1 MLKLDFMTH
10 MRLEGKKVIVTG
22 GMSGIGLAIVSRFVK
37 EGAIVLVADVREDS
51 NGIIAS
57 LSSSSGHGVYFCK
70 TDVSDM
76 AEVKEMVE
84 YAIEVMGGVDSVV
97 NNAASFTFGGVDVL
111 DYQEWMKAI
120 SVNVIGTANVCKSTF
135 KHLRKSDHPTIIN
148 IASISSFIA
157 QAKSL
162 PYNSTKG
169 AIAQLTRCL
178 AMDWGEHG
186 IRVNGICPG
195 DIHTEG
201 WYKRGISRQKNIDPS
216 DPEGFIQEASSMSL
230 MDRVGKPEE
239 VANLALFLAS
249 EEASYITGAMVV
261 IDGGATVTIN

>member
-1 MLKLDFMTH
+1 MIKQDFVTG
-10 MRLEGKKVIVTG
+10 MRLKKKKIIVTG
-22 GMSGIGLAIVSRFVK
+22 GTSGIGLAIVSRFIQ
-37 EGAIVLVADVREDS
+37 EGATVLVADIREDL
-51 NGIIAS
+51 NGIIGNLA
-57 LSSSSGHGVYFCK
+57 SSSGNRAHFRK
-70 TDVSDM
+70 TDVSDI
-76 AEVKEMVE
+76 AEVKEMVG

-97 NNAASFTFGGVDVL
+97 NNAASFTFGEVDTL
-111 DYQEWMKAI
+111 DYQRWMKAI
-120 SVNVIGTANVCKSTF
+120 SVNVIGTANVCKSTLEYL
-135 KHLRKSDHPTIIN
+135 KKSDHPTITN

-178 AMDWGEHG
+178 AMDWGVYG

-195 DIHTEG
+195 DIHTDG
-201 WYKRGISRQKNIDPS
+201 WYERGISRQKKIDPS

-230 MDRVGKPEE
+230 MGRVGKPEE

-261 IDGGATVTIN
+261 IDGGATIAMN

>member
-1 MLKLDFMTH
+1 
-10 MRLEGKKVIVTG
+10 MRVKGKKVIVTG
-22 GMSGIGLAIVSRFVK
+22 GMSGIGLAIVSRFIQ
-37 EGAIVLVADVREDS
+37 EGATVLVADIREDL
-51 NGIIAS
+51 NGIIGHLA
-57 LSSSSGHGVYFCK
+57 SSSGSGVHFCK
-70 TDVSDM
+70 TDVSDI
-76 AEVKEMVE
+76 AEVKDMVE
-84 YAIEVMGGVDSVV
+84 YAIQVIGGVDSVV
-97 NNAASFTFGGVDVL
+97 NNAASFTFGEVDTL

-120 SVNVIGTANVCKSTF
+120 SVNVIGTANVCKFTF
-135 KHLRKSDHPTIIN
+135 EHLKKSNHPTIIN

-157 QAKSL
+157 QAKSI

-195 DIHTEG
+195 DIHTDG
-201 WYKRGISRQKNIDPS
+201 WYQRGISRQKKTDSS
-216 DPEGFIQEASSMSL
+216 DLEGFIQEASSMSL

-261 IDGGATVTIN
+261 IDGGATVAIN